1 MVKSQTKMVGAV
13 FWHWEIEFVSD
24 LNIIRVW
31 WITMKPFI
39 MGFTKF
45 ENEQCSTLAFG
56 VVDVGLCEQTTFI
69 SSILPSSSSFYA
81 P

>member
-1 MVKSQTKMVGAV
+1 MLCVLTLGVWVCFWFEHYKGMVHYNETLYDGIHKIWD
-13 FWHWEIEFVSD
+13 F
-24 LNIIRVW
+24 IINQV
-31 WITMKPFI
+31 
-39 MGFTKF
+39 
-45 ENEQCSTLAFG
+45 NEQCSTLAFG